1 MFYKQSIDDIKLV
14 ILSLDG
20 GLLDLNRLR
29 FNYLKKICKSHDITI
44 TKEEFE
50 KSLGNMETMY
60 INLPIANDIVPD
72 DLNKLIE
79 HDLYE
84 YAKLKPNSLIKEGT
98 EDLLQFFKQKI

>member
-60 INLPIANDIVPD
+60 INLPIANDIVLD

-84 YAKLKPNSLIKEGT
+84 YDKLKTNS
-98 EDLLQFFKQKI
+98 